1 MGEPAWKRLGLK
13 VKAVVG
19 KDPLAIVTQREEGE
33 DKTERK
39 EKKQGKRKAED
50 GARARPAKAAKAAKR
65 VKLPRQ
71 ERLQKQRQSAGEKDQ
86 LQYLRQFDEDREHW
100 KFSKQKQNWLIKNIR
115 QVPES
120 YEASLLRYLE
130 SVQGGSRERIV
141 EQMKAVVDT
150 WNTMVD
156 DAEEQMK
163 RDLEETE
170 EKDSDEHATNTKKTK
185 TKTKKTKQEKPKKKA
200 EQEKETPP
208 DYDYAVRAREV
219 HCVLSGE
226 KLFLKSIDEED
237 EQQQQ
242 SPLEVE
248 VDVAEED
255 VDVDE
260 SGDESGDESV

>member
-100 KFSKQKQNWLIKNIR
+100 KFSKQKQNWLVKNIR
-115 QVPES
+115 HVPES
-120 YEASLLRYLE
+120 CEGALLRYLE
-130 SVQGGSRERIV
+130 SVQGGSRQRVAEA
-141 EQMKAVVDT
+141 MAAVVQT

-156 DAEEQMK
+156 EAEDQMR
-163 RDLEETE
+163 RDLAAAAAEAP
-170 EKDSDEHATNTKKTK
+170 D
-185 TKTKKTKQEKPKKKA
+185 KPKKQPDHA
-200 EQEKETPP
+200 SETPP
-208 DYDYAVRAREV
+208 DYDYTVRAREV
-219 HCVLSGE
+219 LRVLTGE
-226 KLFLKSIDEED
+226 TLFLKSIDEPQPQLQVD
-237 EQQQQ
+237 
-242 SPLEVE
+242 VE
-248 VDVAEED
+248 VAEED
-255 VDVDE
+255 VDVDAAAADA
-260 SGDESGDESV
+260 SAADASAD